1 VALTQVDHFLIQT
14 ADLGKTRDWY
24 VRALGMTE
32 GWHPDFKFPVVWL
45 YIGEKDVLHLTEG
58 GANVSENRKK
68 YLGQQS
74 EAISGSGVVD
84 HIAFRAHGL
93 ADTMAHLRSLAI
105 DFKER
110 MVSDQGLY
118 QLFMFDPNGVKIELN
133 FDNAEATALGIK
145 PGVMASKLPG

>member
-1 VALTQVDHFLIQT
+1 MPLSHLEHFLIQT
-14 ADLGKTRDWY
+14 ADLQATRDWY
-24 VRALGMTE
+24 VRVLGMKE

-74 EAISGSGVVD
+74 TDVHGSGVVD
-84 HIAFRAHGL
+84 HVAFRATGL
-93 ADTMAHLRSLAI
+93 PDMLAHLEREGI
-105 DFKER
+105 QFTRR

-118 QLFMFDPNGVKIELN
+118 QLFLHDPNGVKIELN
-133 FDNAEATALGIK
+133 FDNSEALQHGIK
-145 PGVMASKLPG
+145 PELKASELTS

>member
-24 VRALGMTE
+24 VRTLGMTE

-45 YIGEKDVLHLTEG
+45 YIGEKDVLHLCEG

-74 EAISGSGVVD
+74 EAVSGSGVVD

-93 ADTMAHLRSLAI
+93 AGTMTHLRALGV
-105 DFKER
+105 DFNQR

-133 FDNAEATALGIK
+133 FDNAEATALDIK
-145 PGVMASKLPG
+145 PEVIASKLPG

>member
-14 ADLGKTRDWY
+14 ADLAKTRDWY
-24 VRALGMTE
+24 VRTLGMTE

-45 YIGEKDVLHLTEG
+45 YIGEKDVLHLCEG

-74 EAISGSGVVD
+74 EAVSGSGVVD
-84 HIAFRAHGL
+84 HIAFRAYGL
-93 ADTMAHLRSLAI
+93 ADTIAHLQSLGV
-105 DFKER
+105 DFNQR

-133 FDNAEATALGIK
+133 FDNAEATALDIK
-145 PGVMASKLPG
+145 PEVMASRLPG